1 MKPADVFLAVRWR
14 SPPVSGSRAA
24 GGRSRTAFRRPRRD
38 ENETPA
44 MSHSLLIG
52 FVIFAAVMFITPGP
66 NNIMLLS
73 SGLTYGFRR
82 TLPHV
87 AGITLGFA
95 FMIGAVGLGL
105 GTIFITYPVL
115 QTILKYAGVAYLV
128 YLAAAIAMS
137 GPVTPDQDN
146 ARGPMTFWGAAMFQ
160 WINVKGWVMV
170 IGTITAYAEIAS
182 FPWNIT
188 IQVLLSLLLGA
199 LSCSAWAMFGS
210 ALRPILTS
218 AKAVRAFNIVM
229 AALLL
234 ASLYPVFTDA

>member
-1 MKPADVFLAVRWR
+1 
-14 SPPVSGSRAA
+14 
-24 GGRSRTAFRRPRRD
+24 
-38 ENETPA
+38 
-44 MSHSLLIG
+44 MSHSLLLA
-52 FVIFAAVMFITPGP
+52 FVIFAIVMFFTPGP

-87 AGITLGFA
+87 AGITIGFA

-146 ARGPMTFWGAAMFQ
+146 RRGPMTFWGAAMFQ

-170 IGTITAYAEIAS
+170 IGTITAYAGIAG

-188 IQVLLSLLLGA
+188 IQVMLSLLLGA
-199 LSCSAWAMFGS
+199 LSCSAWALFGS

-218 AKAVRAFNIVM
+218 TKVVRAFNIVM
-229 AALLL
+229 ALLLL
-234 ASLYPVFTDA
+234 ASLFPVFMDA